1 MLLLANSVCWVIT
14 LNTPK
19 WDILATDVAVYFNNN
34 LRKLKLQIYQSI
46 RLAKVRK
53 KPPANVQNRE
63 NKVWRE
69 REFPLLNKNIA
80 QTRSRTK
87 LCKIHTRM
95 TEPPNQ
101 FNQLL
106 GIGASQAYKIIHFG
120 KINCRCEHFR
130 FSSILSSFTTWFH
143 RPTTPKLPAR
153 LSFQMK
159 KEQIYMWYWQKP
171 VSAALYV

>member
-1 MLLLANSVCWVIT
+1 MLLWLNSVCWVII

-19 WDILATDVAVYFNNN
+19 WDILATGVAVYFNSN

-69 REFPLLNKNIA
+69 REFPLLNKNVA
-80 QTRSRTK
+80 QARSRTK

-120 KINCRCEHFR
+120 KINCPREHFR
-130 FSSILSSFTTWFH
+130 FSSILKTAS
-143 RPTTPKLPAR
+143 TPKFSEEEGTDLHVILTKAC
-153 LSFQMK
+153 LSCSLCVITAK
-159 KEQIYMWYWQKP
+159 CKH
-171 VSAALYV
+171 VL